1 MSEFED
7 KLNSLLSDPA
17 GMAQVVQLAQQLS
30 GSLGGGESTAPP
42 SSPPPT
48 PQTDAPGPGGLPGG
62 LDPKLIARF
71 LPLLQAYSRDQS
83 NTMQLL
89 TALRPYL
96 KEEKQGKIQRAA
108 RLARLI
114 CVGKQFF
121 KDWEGGIGV

>member
-30 GSLGGGESTAPP
+30 GSLGGGESTVPP

-48 PQTDAPGPGGLPGG
+48 PQADAPGPGGLPGG

-108 RLARLI
+108 KLARLI

>member
-17 GMAQVVQLAQQLS
+17 GMAHVVQLAQQLS
-30 GSLGGGESTAPP
+30 GSLGGGESTVPP

-48 PQTDAPGPGGLPGG
+48 PQADAPGPGGLPGG

-108 RLARLI
+108 KLARLI

>member
-30 GSLGGGESTAPP
+30 GSLGGGESTVPP

-48 PQTDAPGPGGLPGG
+48 PQADAPGPGGLPGG